1 MDIIISSVKASI
13 GTICFNGG
21 IDLILLGV
29 LGLIALVSVGIGY
42 YSYKIAFFNN
52 IKDEDINYVP
62 KGEQYQRFADK
73 LRTTAR
79 QMYDI
84 PFEAVQIQSS
94 DGLTLFGRYYH
105 VEEGAPLQIQMHG
118 YRGCAYRD
126 FSGGH
131 ALARKMGHNVLVV
144 DQRAHGRSQGHV
156 ISFGIMEREDCAAW
170 VEYGHRRFGKETPIF
185 LCGVSMGAATV
196 LMASEL
202 PLKENVVGIIADC
215 PYSSPK
221 DIIIKVCADMKIP
234 GKPAYPFVVLGGL
247 LFGKFKLWLSSAR
260 EAVKHSKV
268 PILLIHGEDD
278 RFVPCEMGREIYAQ
292 NPDRITLETFPDA
305 GHGMS
310 YMVDTPR
317 YEAAV
322 IEFCRK
328 CLENWCA
335 E

>member
-1 MDIIISSVKASI
+1 M
-13 GTICFNGG
+13 
-21 IDLILLGV
+21 ILLGV
-29 LGLIALVSVGIGY
+29 FALIALVNIGIAY

-52 IKDEDINYVP
+52 IKDEDIDYVP
-62 KGEQYQRFADK
+62 KGEQYQTYADK
-73 LRTTAR
+73 LRSSAR
-79 QMYDI
+79 TMYAI
-84 PFEAVQIQSS
+84 PFEPVHIQSS

-105 VEEGAPLQIQMHG
+105 MEDGAPLQIQMHG

-144 DQRAHGRSQGHV
+144 DQRSHGKSQGHV
-156 ISFGIMEREDCAAW
+156 ISFGIKEREDCAAW
-170 VEYGHRRFGKETPIF
+170 VEYAYRRFGREIPIF

-202 PLKENVVGIIADC
+202 PLRENVVGIIADC

-221 DIIIKVCADMKIP
+221 EIIIKVCRDMKIP

-247 LFGKFKLWLSSAR
+247 LFGKFKLWVSSAR
-260 EAVKHSKV
+260 EAVKHSKI

-278 RFVPCEMGREIYAQ
+278 RFVPCDMGLDIYAQ
-292 NPDRITLETFPDA
+292 NPDRITLETFANA

-310 YMVDTPR
+310 YMVDTLR
-317 YEAAV
+317 YETV
-322 IEFCRK
+322 VKSFSQR
-328 CLENWCA
+328 CLDNWCT